1 MPNYEYENTRTGK
14 RETLFRT
21 VAERDNVPPHL
32 KRVIIAQ
39 GHGGVDRKLVSEGD
53 ADRAVPRALR
63 QLTNNQVNNMVK
75 ESGFSLDH
83 FRKTWAV

>member
-1 MPNYEYENTRTGK
+1 MPTYLYRNTRTG
-14 RETLFRT
+14 EEVELFRS
-21 VAERDNVPPHL
+21 VSERHNVPKDL
-32 KRVIIAQ
+32 KMIIAP